1 VVEEEDAPSI
11 HLLVQYTSDTSCHV
25 SRVNECLLVLTSQ
38 SVPTAA
44 VHDILILLLLALLV
58 YSTVRSSMIDATLA
72 LL

>member
-1 VVEEEDAPSI
+1 MEEEEAPSI

-25 SRVNECLLVLTSQ
+25 SRVNECLLVPLSQ
-38 SVPTAA
+38 CLQPA